1 MNSDKLLEDLES
13 LVMNASKMPFTN
25 KKMVEEE
32 EILQIIDDLKESMP
46 AELEQAKKVL
56 SEKDKI
62 ISDAQHHAE
71 SMVAQA
77 KDYIAKLTEESE
89 LVRQAQEH
97 ANQIIQN
104 ANDSSEQLKNSS
116 ITYAGDVVKSCAR
129 LPLPT
134 PVQSCSVKAVST
146 STMTRP
152 SAVLWGPSSRFLSSR
167 T

>member
-32 EILQIIDDLKESMP
+32 EILQIIDDLKASMP

-56 SEKDKI
+56 AEKEKI
-62 ISDAQHHAE
+62 VADAQRHAD

-97 ANQIIQN
+97 ANQIILN
-104 ANDSSEQLKNSS
+104 ANTSSEELKSS
-116 ITYAGDVVKSCAR
+116 SVTYAGDVLKYVESTLEKTLTSIKSNR
-129 LPLPT
+129 ESLL
-134 PVQSCSVKAVST
+134 QSNKK
-146 STMTRP
+146 
-152 SAVLWGPSSRFLSSR
+152 SSNK
-167 T
+167 